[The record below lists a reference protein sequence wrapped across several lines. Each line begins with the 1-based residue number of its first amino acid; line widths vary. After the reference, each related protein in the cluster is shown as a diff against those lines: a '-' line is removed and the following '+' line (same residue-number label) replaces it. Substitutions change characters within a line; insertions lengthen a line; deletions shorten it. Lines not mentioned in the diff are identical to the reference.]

1 MFTAVIAALGGL
13 LFGYDTGIIAS
24 ALLFIKTDFDLSSL
38 QQGMV
43 VSAVP
48 IGAVFGAA
56 LAGQLADK
64 HGRRRMILLAA
75 ALFIAGSIASA
86 LASGATV
93 LIVARVFIG
102 FAIGL
107 ASATCPV
114 YISEVAPAAL
124 RGRLVTLFQLAVTVG
139 ILLAYVVGLALEPSA
154 SWEWM
159 LALGAVPA
167 FLLGAGIL
175 AMPQSPRWLVMIG
188 DSIQARKELLQLRQ
202 TTDEVD
208 AELSEIEA
216 SIDTEKGSWRDLRTP
231 AVKAA
236 LFVGVG
242 LAVLQQVT
250 GINTV
255 IYYAPTIIQDTGI
268 DSDSAAILASIG
280 VGVVNVL
287 ATVLALWLVSRFG
300 RRPLLVVGVSGMVIA
315 LVLLGLAFEVGSG
328 GEGLAS
334 LAVIALMVY
343 VGSFA
348 ISLGPI
354 FWILNAEI
362 YPLKA
367 RGHAAGVGTMA
378 NWTSN
383 FLISLTFLPLLNWL
397 GSAPTFWLYA
407 AVGIFTIFF
416 CLRFVPETKGKQLE
430 EIEQIFEQRVAEKAG
445 AAS

>member
-24 ALLFIKTDFDLSSL
+24 ALLFIRSDFDLSSF

-43 VSAVP
+43 VAAVP

-56 LAGQLADK
+56 LAGSLSDK
-64 HGRRRMILLAA
+64 YGRRRMILLAA
-75 ALFIAGSIASA
+75 GLFIAGSIVSA
-86 LASGATV
+86 LAGGATV

-139 ILLAYVVGLALEPSA
+139 ILVAYVVGLALEPSE

-188 DSIQARKELLQLRQ
+188 DSIEARKELLQLRE
-202 TTDEVD
+202 TTEEVE

-216 SIDTEKGSWRDLRTP
+216 SIDTEKGSYRDLRKP

-236 LFVGVG
+236 LVVGVG

-300 RRPLLVVGVSGMVIA
+300 RRPLLVVGVTGMVIA

-328 GEGLAS
+328 GEGLAG
-334 LAVIALMVY
+334 LAVIALMLY
-343 VGSFA
+343 VAAFA

-383 FLISLTFLPLLNWL
+383 FLVSLTFLPLINWL
-397 GSAPTFWLYA
+397 GSATTFWFYA
-407 AVGIFTIFF
+407 AIGVFTIFF

-430 EIEQIFEQRVAEKAG
+430 EIEAIFEERVADK

>member
-64 HGRRRMILLAA
+64 YGRRRMILLAA
-75 ALFIAGSIASA
+75 ALFIAGSIVSA
-86 LASGATV
+86 LAQGATV

-139 ILLAYVVGLALEPSA
+139 ILLAYVVGLALEPSE

-208 AELSEIEA
+208 AELSEIQA
-216 SIDTEKGSWRDLRTP
+216 SIDTEKGSWRDLRAP

-236 LFVGVG
+236 LVVGVG

-300 RRPLLVVGVSGMVIA
+300 RRPLLVVGVSGMVVA
-315 LVLLGLAFEVGSG
+315 LVLLGLAFEVGTN

-407 AVGIFTIFF
+407 AVGLFTIFF

-430 EIEQIFEQRVAEKAG
+430 EIEQIWEARVAEKAG

>member
-24 ALLFIKTDFDLSSL
+24 ALLFIRQDFELSSF

-48 IGAVFGAA
+48 VGAIFGAA
-56 LAGQLADK
+56 LSGQLADRY
-64 HGRRRMILLAA
+64 GRRRMIMLAA
-75 ALFIAGSIASA
+75 LLFVVGSVFSA
-86 LASGATV
+86 LAPDATV
-93 LIVARVFIG
+93 LILARVVIG

-107 ASATCPV
+107 ASAACPV
-114 YISEVAPAAL
+114 YISEVAPAHL

-139 ILLAYVVGLALEPSA
+139 ILVAYGVGLALEPSG

-159 LALGAVPA
+159 LALGAIPA
-167 FLLGAGIL
+167 ILLGVGIA

-188 DSIQARKELLQLRQ
+188 DSIQARRELLKLRPDVDGV
-202 TTDEVD
+202 DE
-208 AELSEIEA
+208 ELHEIEQTISA
-216 SIDTEKGSWRDLRTP
+216 EKGSWSDLRRP
-231 AVKAA
+231 AVRAA
-236 LFVGVG
+236 LVVGVG
-242 LAVLQQVT
+242 LAILQQVT

-268 DSDSAAILASIG
+268 DSDSAAILASVG

-300 RRPLLVVGVSGMVIA
+300 RRPLLFVGVTGMVVALIA
-315 LVLLGLAFEVGSG
+315 LGLAFEVGSG

-354 FWILNAEI
+354 FWLLNSEI
-362 YPLKA
+362 YPLRA
-367 RGHAAGVGTMA
+367 RGRAAGVGTMA
-378 NWTSN
+378 NWASN
-383 FLISLTFLPLLNWL
+383 FAISLTFLPLLNLL
-397 GSAPTFWLYA
+397 GNAPTFWLYA
-407 AVGIFTIFF
+407 AVGLFTVWF
-416 CLRFVPETKGKQLE
+416 CVRFVPETKGKQLE
-430 EIEQIFEQRVAEKAG
+430 EIEEIFEARAAGKAG
-445 AAS
+445 

>member
-24 ALLFIKTDFDLSSL
+24 ALLFIKTDFDLSSFE
-38 QQGMV
+38 QGMV

-48 IGAVFGAA
+48 IGAVLGAA

-64 HGRRRMILLAA
+64 YGRRRMILLAS
-75 ALFIAGSIASA
+75 ALFVAGSVVSA
-86 LASGATV
+86 LAGGATV

-114 YISEVAPAAL
+114 YISEVAPAEV

-139 ILLAYVVGLALEPSA
+139 ILVAYVVGLALEPSE
-154 SWEWM
+154 SWQWM
-159 LALGAVPA
+159 LALGAIPA
-167 FLLGAGIL
+167 LLLGAGIL
-175 AMPQSPRWLVMIG
+175 RMPQSPRWLVMIG
-188 DSIQARKELLQLRQ
+188 DSVQARHELLKLREDIDGVD
-202 TTDEVD
+202 DE
-208 AELSEIEA
+208 LHEIERTLKA
-216 SIDTEKGSWRDLRTP
+216 EKGSWRDLRAP

-236 LFVGVG
+236 LVVGVG
-242 LAVLQQVT
+242 LAILQQVT

-268 DSDSAAILASIG
+268 DSDSSAILASIG

-300 RRPLLVVGVSGMVIA
+300 RRPLLVVGVSGMVVA

-343 VGSFA
+343 VAAFA

-354 FWILNAEI
+354 FWILNSEI
-362 YPLKA
+362 YPLNA
-367 RGHAAGVGTMA
+367 RGRAAGLGTMA
-378 NWTSN
+378 NWASN
-383 FLISLTFLPLLNWL
+383 FAISLTFLPLLNWL

-407 AVGIFTIFF
+407 AVGIFTVLF
-416 CLRFVPETKGKQLE
+416 CLRFVPETKGKELE
-430 EIEQIFEQRVAEKAG
+430 EIERIWEERVAAKGG
-445 AAS
+445 ATG